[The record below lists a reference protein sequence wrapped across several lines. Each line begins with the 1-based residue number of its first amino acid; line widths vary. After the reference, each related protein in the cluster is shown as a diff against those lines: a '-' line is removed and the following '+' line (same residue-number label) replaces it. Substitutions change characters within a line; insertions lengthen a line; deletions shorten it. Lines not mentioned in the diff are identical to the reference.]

1 MPTSA
6 VPGAFTSHAHK
17 TEALIS
23 VEIVTNGPSCL
34 EGGMWGPV
42 LSPWSLHCLRS
53 KEAWPCPDF
62 VPTRGILQRITVCVS
77 PVE

>member
-17 TEALIS
+17 REALIS

-34 EGGMWGPV
+34 EGEVGAGFEPLV
-42 LSPWSLHCLRS
+42 TALPQ
-53 KEAWPCPDF
+53 E
-62 VPTRGILQRITVCVS
+62 
-77 PVE
+77 